1 MNFIDAKIESADDKK
16 FVRIDEKNRIELSS
30 NVAGK
35 VDNAQSVTLGIRPQD
50 VVLAEDGLEANLHV
64 NVDVI
69 ETLGWES
76 HVHFKLGD
84 LTFLAVLEAQKVAS
98 FADGQTVGLHVPA
111 NAISSMHKPK
121 SPLRTADNSIHK
133 PTNRP
138 MKRQHK
144 TMPR

>member
-1 MNFIDAKIESADDKK
+1 M
-16 FVRIDEKNRIELSS
+16 
-30 NVAGK
+30 
-35 VDNAQSVTLGIRPQD
+35 
-50 VVLAEDGLEANLHV
+50 LAEDGLEANLHV

-111 NAISSMHKPK
+111 NAIHLFDAQTEVAIAHGGQLDTQAHKQ
-121 SPLRTADNSIHK
+121 
-133 PTNRP
+133 TNEAAT
-138 MKRQHK
+138 QDDAEV
-144 TMPR
+144 TCS